1 MKKGKFIKQKL
12 MDIGICFSGIFL
24 LAFMVLIFGPAEI
37 FFANY
42 AEFKFVYGDFGGY
55 MAIAAIAG
63 SVIGAVILG
72 CMPKIVRKVIMSV
85 IFGISLAGYVQVMF
99 INEGLD
105 LLGMNP
111 DGYTVNM
118 GQAVVNII
126 IWSVFIIVFLVL
138 AFLKYDIWKKIVA
151 YGSVFLICI
160 QAVALVSLTLTAE
173 DSAYHRASE
182 GTWFLS
188 GEDQYTVSADK
199 NIIVLVLDYF
209 SNQYLEPVLE
219 QYPDA
224 IDCLNDFTYYNNADC
239 AYFGTYPSLAHILSG
254 SAIEPDISINEWTQ
268 KIWQTDRASD
278 FYGGLQEAGYVA
290 NVYTPDKNMLCA
302 MNGVEILEGTI
313 SNITNEGQNME
324 VNNRLLLK
332 TMTKMS
338 CYRFAPYILK
348 PYAYTNVNE
357 YADVV
362 LPKNNQIYHNNHEFY
377 EQLLEKGLTADKDS
391 NYYIVQHL
399 MGPHVYFTGE
409 DGHLKEGATR
419 EETIKGCMVIV
430 EEYLN
435 QLKELGVY
443 DDATIIVTADHGEP
457 RESQVVFFM
466 KQAGEKHDEMLVSS
480 APISLTDYQAT
491 IAQAAGIDSTVFGT
505 PVTDIPEDMV
515 RERTVW
521 VRAYDESLPPVQR
534 YLGEG
539 TGSSNAYYGYK
550 YTGDIED
557 LLKSYDEGPDIILPE
572 TDCYF

>member
-1 MKKGKFIKQKL
+1 MKKSEGIKQKL
-12 MDIGICFSGIFL
+12 MNFGICFIVIFL
-24 LAFMVLIFGPAEI
+24 LAFMLLIFGPAEI

-55 MAIAAIAG
+55 MSIIAIIG

-72 CMPKIVRKVIMSV
+72 FMPEIIKKIVLSG
-85 IFGISLAGYVQVMF
+85 IFGISLMGYVQVMF
-99 INEGLD
+99 INKGLD

-111 DGYTVNM
+111 EGYTVIL
-118 GQAVVNII
+118 GQAIVNAF
-126 IWSVFIIVFLVL
+126 IWFAFVLGFIVL
-138 AFLKYDIWKKIVA
+138 AFRKYDIWKKVVV
-151 YGSVFLICI
+151 YGSGFLICI
-160 QAVALVSLTLTAE
+160 QAVALISLTLTAE

-182 GTWFLS
+182 GNWFLS
-188 GEDQYTVSADK
+188 GENQYKVSADK
-199 NIIVLVLDYF
+199 NVIVLVLDYF
-209 SNQYLEPVLE
+209 SNQYVDPVLE

-224 IDCLNDFTYYNNADC
+224 FDCLNDFTYYNNADC
-239 AYFGTYPSLAHILSG
+239 AYFGTYPSLAHMLSG
-254 SAIEPDISINEWTQ
+254 APVEPDISINEWME
-268 KIWQTDRASD
+268 KIWQMDKVED
-278 FYGGLQEAGYVA
+278 FYQSMQEAGYVT

-302 MNGVEILEGTI
+302 MNSVEILDGTI
-313 SNITNEGQNME
+313 SNITNEGQDLE

-338 CYRFAPYILK
+338 CYRFFPYILK
-348 PYAYTNVNE
+348 PYVYTNVDE

-362 LPKNNQIYHNNHEFY
+362 LPRNNKIYHNNHEFY
-377 EQLLEKGLTADKDS
+377 EQLLEQGLKTDKES
-391 NYYIVQHL
+391 NYYIMQHL
-399 MGPHVYFTGE
+399 MGPHLFETGP
-409 DGHLKEGATR
+409 DGHFKEGATR

-457 RESQVVFFM
+457 RESQIIFFM
-466 KQAGEKHDEMLVSS
+466 KQAGEKHDEMFISS

-491 IAQAAGIDSTVFGT
+491 IAQAAGIDSTLFGT
-505 PVTDIPEDMV
+505 PVTDIPEDMD

-521 VRAYDESLPPVQR
+521 VRTYDESLPPVQR

-550 YTGDIED
+550 YTGDIND